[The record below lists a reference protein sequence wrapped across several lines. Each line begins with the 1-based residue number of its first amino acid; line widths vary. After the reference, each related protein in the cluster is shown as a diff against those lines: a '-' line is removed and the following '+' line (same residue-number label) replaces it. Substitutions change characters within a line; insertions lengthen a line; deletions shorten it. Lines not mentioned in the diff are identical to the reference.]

1 MVIAGLRSW
10 IAVSRSFRVMGLL
23 SPCIAAASCSS
34 FVIAMSCWV
43 PSLPIVYA
51 LLPGFLK
58 SPKDSI
64 AVAKAETS
72 VLLSS
77 VMPLEARMCT
87 GKPGSGFG
95 VWVGVLVVLAV
106 C

>member
-1 MVIAGLRSW
+1 M
-10 IAVSRSFRVMGLL
+10 
-23 SPCIAAASCSS
+23 
-34 FVIAMSCWV
+34 
-43 PSLPIVYA
+43 YA

-64 AVAKAETS
+64 AVAKAEIS

-87 GKPGSGFG
+87 GQPGSGFG
-95 VWVGVLVVLAV
+95 IGVGVLVVLAV
-106 C
+106 CWRICWLGAKRLAPKCAGVGMRV